1 MIAVSISASTSK
13 RVSRSACRQ
22 GPASTRLTSA
32 APQASVMSSRKL
44 IKCRAAFAMWPR
56 QQCCTPLAMPLP
68 PGGGEL
74 LTPGNL
80 ARRTLFDGV
89 PVCLA
94 RCTDLAIGAIEE
106 GVRSD
111 TTRIEL
117 GCAGDFCRGPTKRPT
132 SPSAGARLS

>member
-1 MIAVSISASTSK
+1 MLVEKAD
-13 RVSRSACRQ
+13 Q
-22 GPASTRLTSA
+22 MPG
-32 APQASVMSSRKL
+32 SV
-44 IKCRAAFAMWPR
+44 AMWPR

-74 LTPGNL
+74 LTLGSL

-94 RCTDLAIGAIEE
+94 RCTDLAIGEIEE
-106 GVRSD
+106 GVRFRHR
-111 TTRIEL
+111 RIEL
-117 GCAGDFCRGPTKRPT
+117 GCAGDFCCGPTKRPT